1 MMICAND
8 RTKKNELIKSE
19 TVASYLKQVQ
29 AEEVEDFS

>member
-8 RTKKNELIKSE
+8 RTKRTELLKSE
-19 TVASYLKQVQ
+19 TVVKYLEQVQ

>member
-8 RTKKNELIKSE
+8 RTKRNELLKSE
-19 TVASYLKQVQ
+19 TVVKYLEQVQ